1 MVGRKSAVRHWPRAV
16 LTVGVVSLLT
26 VGMFSSLRAA
36 ELSIQAILAEPDK
49 FDQQTVTVRGRAKN
63 IYQGQT
69 ARSSYAV
76 FALTD
81 ASGAKLRVFT
91 LGHPEIPSDDEI
103 EVTGV
108 FQKVRR
114 WEQKTFYNEL
124 HATTIKKATQ

>member
-1 MVGRKSAVRHWPRAV
+1 MVESKRAARPWSRAL
-16 LTVGVVSLLT
+16 LTFGVVSLLT
-26 VGMFSSLRAA
+26 AGVFLSVMAA
-36 ELSIQAILAEPDK
+36 EVSIQAILAAPDK
-49 FDQQTVTVRGRAKN
+49 FDQQTVTVRGRAMN
-63 IYQGQT
+63 IYLGEV
-69 ARSSYAV
+69 ARATYAV

-114 WEQKTFYNEL
+114 REQKTFHNEL
-124 HATTIKKATQ
+124 QATTIKKVTP